1 MEEKGQGDCTELK
14 VTPQIPPVFTEVPEK
29 LFVLYEVEFELKN
42 RSTLLCTFSR
52 TYIQ

>member
-1 MEEKGQGDCTELK
+1 MEQEGKSDSEALK
-14 VTPQIPPVFTEVPEK
+14 VDVEVPVFTEAPEK

-42 RSTLLCTFSR
+42 KTTLLCTFSR